1 MICID
6 FLFLIDSSHIRIY
19 TLSLPDALP
28 ILVRPEVPPRL
39 PTRPELRRLLDRVGQ
54 PRTDADREA
63 VGEASSGSVDVLP
76 AHQPR
81 EDSLRLFDR
90 IDAWIVLHAQT
101 PCIRSSG
108 TETNIDTRPCG
119 P

>member
-28 ILVRPEVPPRL
+28 IVVRPEVPPRL

-63 VGEASSGSVDVLP
+63 LGRFSRALGREPQAYHRRVGWRGEPSAFQIGRASC
-76 AHQPR
+76 R
-81 EDSLRLFDR
+81 ER
-90 IDAWIVLHAQT
+90 A
-101 PCIRSSG
+101 
-108 TETNIDTRPCG
+108 
-119 P
+119 